1 MKLKKV
7 KILARKIWKYINFKT
22 LSIASCIL
30 IFILINSIQE
40 DYIGLDE
47 IPASE
52 LITTNTGTTPPTQ
65 PTNPTEP
72 TGPTFPTDTFT
83 QPDGGIDTGRE
94 PSIPAQVIPGII
106 AALVG
111 ILLVFL
117 FLRRR
122 KATSDYMSYIPP
134 SQGVLRSR
142 RDRFRTE
149 IKSLIEILKE
159 YLEQNKFNEGIIF
172 GFHQLDQNMKRI
184 LGIRRETHLTP
195 KEFSRSLDLPEII
208 PFLNSI
214 IETFYITRYKNEEMS
229 YDKLENFIEDL
240 QQMQNLSKAKSGIQI
255 VDRKVEEGYSE

>member
-1 MKLKKV
+1 MRK
-7 KILARKIWKYINFKT
+7 LARKIWKYFNFKT
-22 LSIASCIL
+22 LAIISCIL

-65 PTNPTEP
+65 PPNPTEP
-72 TGPTFPTDTFT
+72 TGPTFPTDTST

-94 PSIPAQVIPGII
+94 PAIPAQLIPGII

-117 FLRRR
+117 YLRRR
-122 KATSDYMSYIPP
+122 KASSEYMDYTPP

-142 RDRFRTE
+142 RDKFSTE
-149 IKSLIEILKE
+149 IKSLVEILKE
-159 YLEQNKFNEGIIF
+159 YLAQKKFNEGIIF

-195 KEFSRSLDLPEII
+195 KEFSNSLDLPEII

-214 IETFYITRYKNEEMS
+214 IEIFYITRYKNQEMS
-229 YDKLENFIEDL
+229 HENLEGFIENL
-240 QQMQNLSKAKSGIQI
+240 QQMQDLSKVKSGIQI
-255 VDRKVEEGYSE
+255 VDRKVEEGSDE